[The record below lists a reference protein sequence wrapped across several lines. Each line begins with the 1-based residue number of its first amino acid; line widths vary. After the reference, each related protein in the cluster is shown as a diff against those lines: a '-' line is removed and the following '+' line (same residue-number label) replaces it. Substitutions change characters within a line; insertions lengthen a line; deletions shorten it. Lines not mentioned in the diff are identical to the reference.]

1 MKNVNSYKGFQML
14 SKEAQQNLQLYEYAV
29 ISLMIILA
37 ITSIVWSLTMHILSG
52 DFYNG
57 FIGFKLAFRE
67 RDFNQLNEY
76 EMNLL
81 QRDLKR
87 IINDTRMSSCD
98 DGIKADL
105 LIMSKESFAVT
116 RTNGKFYK
124 VKQTFHNS
132 LNSEETDNTDMSTAT
147 NKDDYHRSTKDLR
160 NNSKFAFK
168 SEGDCKFLKQMSIDV
183 HRTEWFRN
191 VTVQFIYSFPF
202 LSEII
207 AIVWT
212 VMCFVFQSGVKKQ
225 WGLPKPWLI
234 VMPSIVVF
242 ALMVVT
248 NVAYI
253 ILANGLLKAFC
264 RELIDNLNK
273 AETISCGDA
282 MSVLRPFIRD
292 HVFSHDV
299 YLNIFRISYIMALVL
314 WTCALLI
321 MIARFLLAIDFQLVD
336 IEIDCDTELP
346 ECDTKGEEFV
356 EILLQSPVKE
366 KLQTPQTLTV
376 TIERPKSEDDFLSAK
391 SHFSDMGANVLEN
404 LNATQKQK

>member
-14 SKEAQQNLQLYEYAV
+14 SKEAQQNLQLYEYMI

-57 FIGFKLAFRE
+57 FIGFKLVFRE

-87 IINDTRMSSCD
+87 IINDTRMSPCD

-105 LIMSKESFAVT
+105 LIMSKESFAV
-116 RTNGKFYK
+116 
-124 VKQTFHNS
+124 
-132 LNSEETDNTDMSTAT
+132 
-147 NKDDYHRSTKDLR
+147 
-160 NNSKFAFK
+160 
-168 SEGDCKFLKQMSIDV
+168 SIDV

-212 VMCFVFQSGVKKQ
+212 AMCFVFQSSVKKQ

-264 RELIDNLNK
+264 HELIDNLNK

-321 MIARFLLAIDFQLVD
+321 MVARFLLAIDFQLVD

-346 ECDTKGEEFV
+346 ECDTKGDEFV

-391 SHFSDMGANVLEN
+391 SHFSDMGPNVLEN